1 MSAHRLKDRL
11 RRLTSTRQDHS
22 KTSTVTSSL
31 PGWER
36 LRATEKRT
44 ESGSF
49 ILRKNYFPSSLQ
61 HGHYRL
67 DSLREYAERLTPLCA
82 PSPETPLHCER
93 LLFFDAETTGLG
105 VGAGNVPFLIGIGY
119 FKAEVFVV
127 EQLFMRNP
135 AEEKAMLEYVLAI
148 MEERDVLVTY
158 NGRAF
163 DWPVMKNRQV
173 LNRIASVLK
182 PGDTEPIHL
191 DFLYAAR
198 SLWKNTLESCRLSI
212 IERERLGVERIDD
225 VPGAM
230 APSLYFRF
238 LREEDPALMRG
249 VFEHNERDVLSLV
262 ALAICLGRLLSGE
275 YDSKQLEAE
284 ELFRLGN
291 WLERLGETEKAEKV
305 FSRLIARDDAG
316 MERYWMPLALK
327 YKREG
332 KWDQALALWKRSA
345 ARRGTFSSGA
355 VNALIELAKYYE
367 HQQKDFETALTHAL
381 EAKARWEAR
390 PLFREHGEEYRKRM
404 MEMEH
409 RIARLRRK
417 VRLKSSSGSKRI
429 HANTKRTH
437 KPLQQQWDMFVAETL
452 FNGWQ
457 EEGNG

>member
-1 MSAHRLKDRL
+1 
-11 RRLTSTRQDHS
+11 
-22 KTSTVTSSL
+22 
-31 PGWER
+31 
-36 LRATEKRT
+36 
-44 ESGSF
+44 
-49 ILRKNYFPSSLQ
+49 
-61 HGHYRL
+61 
-67 DSLREYAERLTPLCA
+67 
-82 PSPETPLHCER
+82 
-93 LLFFDAETTGLG
+93 
-105 VGAGNVPFLIGIGY
+105 
-119 FKAEVFVV
+119 
-127 EQLFMRNP
+127 
-135 AEEKAMLEYVLAI
+135 
-148 MEERDVLVTY
+148 
-158 NGRAF
+158 
-163 DWPVMKNRQV
+163 
-173 LNRIASVLK
+173 
-182 PGDTEPIHL
+182 
-191 DFLYAAR
+191 
-198 SLWKNTLESCRLSI
+198 
-212 IERERLGVERIDD
+212 
-225 VPGAM
+225 
-230 APSLYFRF
+230 
-238 LREEDPALMRG
+238 MRG

-417 VRLKSSSGSKRI
+417 VQLKKLFRLETNTCQHEANSSSPSSSNGTCSWQRPCSTGEQERAMDENRGSCQHPQRFSCGCTHSASDRSPGISIFSKNPRSLSFKWPDLNDARAANAFCHQHGI
-429 HANTKRTH
+429 ESVAHAPYPTNPAVHDPARREMVVQSLLNDLIIAEACGSIGVVVHFGYHHTTVDR
-437 KPLQQQWDMFVAETL
+437 LQGYKYMIRCLNHVLAQWDGKAQLLIENEAGGHGPMGTRIEELSADSQSGRASGTDRLL
-452 FNGWQ
+452 F
-457 EEGNG
+457 